1 MVRLA
6 GFKLSTAAHAMMA
19 DPNNKLYFSPASFW
33 EMAIKV
39 SLKKLNL
46 AILPIEM
53 RHAAAL
59 ATLPYHHKDPF
70 DRMLIAQAS
79 ADAIPIVSADP
90 VFDLYRITRLW

>member
-59 ATLPYHHKDPF
+59 ATLPYHHKDPVTV
-70 DRMLIAQAS
+70 QS
-79 ADAIPIVSADP
+79 AARSEGAE
-90 VFDLYRITRLW
+90 RLFRWATNAACK